1 VNVGNLLA
9 GKVAL
14 ITGGS
19 RGIGAAIVRHFA
31 EEGAHVAF
39 TYRKEAEKAAALVE
53 EAAEMGVKAQAYQ
66 ADTADFGRAQDL
78 VEEVKGTFGGLDIL
92 VNNAGMNWDGVI
104 WKMKEEQWDAV
115 MNVDLKGCFNYIRAI
130 APHFRELGSGRIVNV
145 TSINGMRGKFGQSNY
160 SAAKAGVIGLTKTV
174 AKELGS
180 KGVTVNSVA
189 PGLIMTDMMQE
200 MPEEAKQ
207 ASLNETALKRLGGPD
222 DIAWACSFLASDRG
236 RHITGE
242 VIKVDGGQYI

>member
-1 VNVGNLLA
+1 MGNLLA
-9 GKVAL
+9 GKTAL

-31 EEGAHVAF
+31 EEGAAVAF
-39 TYRKEAEKAAALVE
+39 TYRKEAEKAEAL
-53 EAAEMGVKAQAYQ
+53 AAEATAFGVKAQAYQ
-66 ADTADFGRAQDL
+66 ADTADFTRAQDL
-78 VEEVKGTFGGLDIL
+78 TAEVINTFGGLDIL

-115 MNVDLKGCFNYIRAI
+115 INVDLKGCFNYIRAA
-130 APHFRELGSGRIVNV
+130 APHFREQSSGRIVNV
-145 TSINGMRGKFGQSNY
+145 TSINGMRGKFGQANY
-160 SAAKAGVIGLTKTV
+160 SAAKAGVTGLTKTV

-200 MPEEAKQ
+200 MPDEAKQ
-207 ASLNETALKRLGGPD
+207 ASLAETAVKRLGEPED
-222 DIAWACSFLASDRG
+222 VAWMCAFLASDRG